1 MVRHFS
7 LHFPRVELMRLE
19 PDMSCFDYVGRLAQN
34 QQLPNSEK

>member
-7 LHFPRVELMRLE
+7 LHFLRVELITLD
-19 PDMSCFDYVGRLAQN
+19 PGMSCFDYVIRLAQN